1 MTRIQIVLFKSNR
14 HIVQKLIRWQ
24 TDSQYSHAA
33 LLFDGMYLIEAHI
46 QGGVQARLFPA
57 EHEDAY
63 DVFDVAVEM
72 SLDAMFAVMTFAYAQ
87 RGKKYD
93 FWGCLRFI
101 SRRRL
106 PENDKWFCSELVFEA
121 FKQAGHRLLNNVE
134 SYQVSPGDLAT
145 SPYLVKVTT

>member
-1 MTRIQIVLFKSNR
+1 MTKVQIVLFKNHER
-14 HIVQKLIRWQ
+14 LLQKLIRWQ

-33 LLFDGMYLIEAHI
+33 LLFDDNWLIES
-46 QGGVQARLFPA
+46 GVEHGVRQREFVYDPA
-57 EHEDAY
+57 IH
-63 DVFDVAVEM
+63 DVFNVLPPPFGGEAD
-72 SLDAMFAVMTFAYAQ
+72 SILRFAERQA
-87 RGKKYD
+87 GKKYD

-121 FKQAGHRLLNNVE
+121 FAQAGYRLLNNVE

-145 SPYLVKVTT
+145 SPYLFRVK